1 MPNKEKKNEEI
12 PTKINNQGL
21 YQRNLHW
28 EEQRKKKILE
38 EQKKI
43 EEHATDGCTFKPQIQ
58 AHNLQEL
65 RSAR

>member
-43 EEHATDGCTFKPQIQ
+43 EERVTDGCTFKP
-58 AHNLQEL
+58 
-65 RSAR
+65 